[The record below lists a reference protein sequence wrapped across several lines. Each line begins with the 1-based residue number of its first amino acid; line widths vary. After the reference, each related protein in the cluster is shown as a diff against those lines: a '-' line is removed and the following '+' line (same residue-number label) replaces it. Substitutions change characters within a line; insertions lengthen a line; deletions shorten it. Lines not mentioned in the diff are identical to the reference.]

1 MQKRDIYTLLRENGI
16 YYERAEHEAVYTI
29 EGMLAL
35 NLPHS
40 ETVAKNLFL
49 KDDKK
54 NFYLL
59 SVKEDRKIN
68 LKETAEKIGSRRLS
82 FAKEEQLWRILGVIS
97 GAVTPLGVLN
107 DKEKRV
113 RVFIDGFY
121 KNQLIG
127 VHPLENT
134 ATVFLSENDLSKLI
148 APYCKSLDYINFE

>member
-16 YYERAEHEAVYTI
+16 SYERAEHEAVYTI

-68 LKETAEKIGSRRLS
+68 LKETAKKSAAEDCLLQK
-82 FAKEEQLWRILGVIS
+82 
-97 GAVTPLGVLN
+97 
-107 DKEKRV
+107 
-113 RVFIDGFY
+113 
-121 KNQLIG
+121 KN
-127 VHPLENT
+127 
-134 ATVFLSENDLSKLI
+134 
-148 APYCKSLDYINFE
+148 NFGRFWG